1 MAKPILIIKIPVY
14 QYNDMGE
21 AEFNRFTSGLIE
33 QFNDY
38 HVLSYTSLVDEIEF
52 NCYNDCSGLKDI
64 DIKKLIEDLKNG

>member
-1 MAKPILIIKIPVY
+1 MAKPILIVKFPEY

-21 AEFNRFTSGLIE
+21 SEVNRFVSVLTE
-33 QFNDY
+33 KFNDY

-52 NCYNDCSGLKDI
+52 SCYNDCSGLKDV